1 MMSPRLAW
9 VVIPVLVGSLTS
21 CAGGDVTSANSVRID
36 TVELSSA
43 AEAESP
49 RSCDYISTEE
59 RFFRCTSGYQAVSH
73 FISSGDDPACASF
86 YSFSSSGTRYAS
98 FKEAAAG
105 SGCDTTCIWHP
116 YMAVDGLRCGHF
128 WGYMTLRADNQGCP
142 MLYSTDK
149 GYYMS
154 LEQYEAANP
163 CP

>member
-1 MMSPRLAW
+1 MMSPSLAW

-21 CAGGDVTSANSVRID
+21 CAGGDATSANSVWID

-43 AEAESP
+43 AEADSP
-49 RSCDYISTEE
+49 RDCDYFSADE
-59 RFFRCTSGYQAVSH
+59 RFFRCASGYEAVSH
-73 FISSGDDPACASF
+73 FTSSDDDPACASF

-105 SGCDTTCIWHP
+105 SGCDTTCIWHAST
-116 YMAVDGLRCGHF
+116 AVDSGRCGHR
-128 WGYMTLRADNQGCP
+128 WGYTTLRADNQACP
-142 MLYSTDK
+142 VLYKTDK
-149 GYYMS
+149 GYYTS